1 MRHHLYNPDF
11 KFVVEPESFNKY
23 TDRELLQYC
32 LGATMYMPA
41 RRISP
46 PRYSPTRCRGLT
58 TIVLCFEDA
67 CPEDQ
72 VEAAEENVHKLLET
86 VTAAVD
92 RGELSAD
99 RVPLI
104 FVRVRQPRP
113 VQALRARADQ
123 GAGALSLRRQLPQV
137 QRGKRL

>member
-1 MRHHLYNPDF
+1 
-11 KFVVEPESFNKY
+11 
-23 TDRELLQYC
+23 
-32 LGATMYMPA
+32 MP
-41 RRISP
+41 
-46 PRYSPTRCRGLT
+46 GLT
-58 TIVLCFEDA
+58 TIVRCFEDA

-104 FVRVRQPRP
+104 FVRVRNLAQFKHFAQGLTKAQVRSLCGVNFPKFNAENGYESVSYTHRFI
-113 VQALRARADQ
+113 VTKRENSRRFGCRMISATIYLRN
-123 GAGALSLRRQLPQV
+123 
-137 QRGKRL
+137 KF